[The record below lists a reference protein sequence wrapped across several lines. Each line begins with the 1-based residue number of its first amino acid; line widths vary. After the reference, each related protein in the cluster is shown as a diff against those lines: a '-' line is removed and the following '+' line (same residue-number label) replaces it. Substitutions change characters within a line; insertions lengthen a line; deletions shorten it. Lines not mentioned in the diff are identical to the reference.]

1 MDDLE
6 EGLITTVW
14 CKRDAYERKHATSLC
29 IENRSFTREARR
41 VASADWRLLGN
52 FFQGVVMFGADP
64 EGEYELLA
72 AIAYERSDMVGEP

>member
-1 MDDLE
+1 MDDIE
-6 EGLITTVW
+6 EARITAVW
-14 CKRDAYERKHATSLC
+14 CKRDAYERKHATNLESS
-29 IENRSFTREARR
+29 SFTREARR

-72 AIAYERSDMVGEP
+72 AIAYERSDMVGKP